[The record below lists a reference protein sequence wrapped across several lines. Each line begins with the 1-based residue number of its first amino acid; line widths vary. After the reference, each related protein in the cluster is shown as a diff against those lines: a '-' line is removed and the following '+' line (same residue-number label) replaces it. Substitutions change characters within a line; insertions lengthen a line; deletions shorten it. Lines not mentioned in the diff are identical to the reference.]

1 MCDLTL
7 VRSEN
12 VSLFEDELEWCL
24 SDVGASRSKEV
35 GKMLLKGCVL
45 PAKSEG

>member
-7 VRSEN
+7 VGSEN
-12 VSLFEDELEWCL
+12 VPLLEVELSE
-24 SDVGASRSKEV
+24 VGVSRSMEV